1 LRLGGSLALPHH
13 QIKRRTEVFGLARI
27 STDKTDVA
35 PPAKKPAKGKTAES
49 AAAAPAPVKP
59 HPLARRRAKVLVVL
73 AVVMLLGW
81 GVQAIWRYAAPV
93 VASRDRYLLPAKSI
107 TITSP
112 PEWIVA
118 DVRGQVIHS
127 AGLDGRLSILDAEFV
142 ESIKHAFALHPWV
155 QSVDRVEKSFPP
167 AVHLD
172 VTYRRPLAVIETARG
187 DLLPVDA
194 AGSHLPADDVLLIR
208 RESLPRIT
216 GIVGQPLEG
225 QRWEDARVPGALE
238 IINYLTDGWE
248 SLHLETITPRARPE
262 IRDERQFFVYD
273 IVTRGGTRIIWGASP
288 NAGAPGESP
297 FAVKLDRLKNCVKQY
312 GPLDSVKAPGTVNV
326 RGELQVEPRMVKQ
339 PEGDGEDATVVK

>member
-1 LRLGGSLALPHH
+1 M
-13 QIKRRTEVFGLARI
+13 ARI
-27 STDKTDVA
+27 STGKTEIA
-35 PPAKKPAKGKTAES
+35 PPAKKSAKGKAAES
-49 AAAAPAPVKP
+49 AAAAPAAVTAR
-59 HPLARRRAKVLVVL
+59 PLARRRAKVLVVF

-81 GVQAIWRYAAPV
+81 GAQAIWRHAAPV
-93 VASRDRYLLPAKSI
+93 VASRDRYLLPAKAI
-107 TITSP
+107 TITPP

-127 AGLDGRLSILDAEFV
+127 AGLDGRLSILDAEFE

-155 QSVDRVEKSFPP
+155 QSVDRTVKSFPP
-167 AVHLD
+167 GVHVE
-172 VTYRRPLAVIETARG
+172 VTYRRPVAVIETARG

-208 RESLPRIT
+208 RKSLPRIT

-238 IINYLTDGWE
+238 IIGYLTDGWE

-288 NAGAPGESP
+288 HAGAPGESP

-312 GPLDSVKAPGTVNV
+312 GPLDSVKAPGTVDV
-326 RGELQVEPRMVKQ
+326 RGELHVEPRMVKQ
-339 PEGDGEDATVVK
+339 PGDDSEDATVVK